1 MYTLLPLGTGT
12 VSFGVHIDLTKQRN
26 LAAKE
31 LWIIVFVLL
40 IVLGV
45 TGYSLRMFGLRRQ
58 AEKRFLRERERA
70 LITLNSIADA
80 VVSTDDFGC
89 IDYLNPAAETL
100 LSCRETDVLGEYCEN
115 VLDIRNEKNGE
126 PIPYMRSP
134 VEQGRSIGVMSDAI
148 IVKSSGEKTAIHF
161 SVAHVAGKPQSGCR
175 VIVLHDM
182 ARERELQRRLAW
194 KASRD
199 ELTGLL
205 NRGEFRR
212 TIETTIEQVQR
223 HQIPQGLLYID
234 LDEFKIVNDT
244 CGHQAGD
251 RLLKQISALLRSHTR
266 KSDIVARLGGDEFGI
281 LLTNCPTHRA
291 MEIAT
296 GLIDAINDIRFS
308 FLDKIFHVGA
318 SIGLVSITHETLD
331 LEDLLSTVDAACY
344 TAKER
349 GRNRVHIGAV
359 DAQKISRRIEEL
371 NQATRIRNALRDN
384 RLELYYQP
392 IVETANPHTDP
403 PLHVEILVR
412 MRDEEG
418 VLVSPGAF
426 IPVAER
432 NGLMQEIDR
441 WVIHH
446 LFRSEENHQ
455 RGRGTQRADT
465 GGTDCKPFCSI
476 NISGAS
482 LVDPGFLDYV
492 KTELQRFAIAPSS
505 IGFEITE
512 TQVITH
518 LDMAVHFISE
528 LRALGCSFLLD
539 DFGSG
544 MSSFGYLKKLPV
556 DFLKIDGQF
565 VKDMCADPIDRSM
578 VRAIN
583 DIGHV
588 MGLRTIAEYVENDDI
603 LNALK
608 EMKVDFAQGYGI
620 ATPSP
625 LAKLYAGPANAKPAL
640 RVIHPGRATSD

>member
-1 MYTLLPLGTGT
+1 
-12 VSFGVHIDLTKQRN
+12 
-26 LAAKE
+26 
-31 LWIIVFVLL
+31 
-40 IVLGV
+40 
-45 TGYSLRMFGLRRQ
+45 
-58 AEKRFLRERERA
+58 
-70 LITLNSIADA
+70 
-80 VVSTDDFGC
+80 
-89 IDYLNPAAETL
+89 
-100 LSCRETDVLGEYCEN
+100 
-115 VLDIRNEKNGE
+115 
-126 PIPYMRSP
+126 
-134 VEQGRSIGVMSDAI
+134 
-148 IVKSSGEKTAIHF
+148 
-161 SVAHVAGKPQSGCR
+161 
-175 VIVLHDM
+175 
-182 ARERELQRRLAW
+182 
-194 KASRD
+194 
-199 ELTGLL
+199 
-205 NRGEFRR
+205 
-212 TIETTIEQVQR
+212 
-223 HQIPQGLLYID
+223 
-234 LDEFKIVNDT
+234 
-244 CGHQAGD
+244 
-251 RLLKQISALLRSHTR
+251 
-266 KSDIVARLGGDEFGI
+266 
-281 LLTNCPTHRA
+281 
-291 MEIAT
+291 
-296 GLIDAINDIRFS
+296 
-308 FLDKIFHVGA
+308 
-318 SIGLVSITHETLD
+318 
-331 LEDLLSTVDAACY
+331 
-344 TAKER
+344 
-349 GRNRVHIGAV
+349 
-359 DAQKISRRIEEL
+359 
-371 NQATRIRNALRDN
+371 
-384 RLELYYQP
+384 
-392 IVETANPHTDP
+392 
-403 PLHVEILVR
+403 

-455 RGRGTQRADT
+455 RGLGTQRADT

-528 LRALGCSFLLD
+528 LRALGCRFLLD